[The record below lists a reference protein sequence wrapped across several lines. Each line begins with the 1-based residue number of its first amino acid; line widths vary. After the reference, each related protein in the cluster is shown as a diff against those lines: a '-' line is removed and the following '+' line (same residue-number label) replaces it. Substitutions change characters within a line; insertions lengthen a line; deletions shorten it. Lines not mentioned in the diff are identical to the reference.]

1 MHYRLILLLFFVSAV
16 ISCQKDSNDD
26 EPLEPSGSVDNLND
40 NGTDSQKIS
49 TPCENGL
56 AGKYPCKGYD
66 LLAHIELSLFAAE
79 EGNDSWGWTDPTNG
93 KEYVLMGLNN
103 GTAFVDISDPI
114 SPVIIGKLPT
124 STEAS
129 PWRDIKVF
137 DNHAYIVSE
146 AADHGVQVFD
156 LTRLRQANALE
167 SFTADRVLRTIPT
180 AHNMVVNPESGFG
193 YVVGTNRNDEFLG
206 GVHFLDLNDPQTI
219 RFVGGY
225 GDAGYSHDAQVVNY
239 EGPDQDHLGKEIF
252 IGSNE
257 TKLVV
262 IGVTDKQ
269 NPKTIAEI
277 SYQNT
282 QYVHQGW
289 FDKTQRFFIVGDE
302 LDELN
307 SGGKTRT
314 LVFDL
319 NDLDNPVLHHTYY
332 GPTNA
337 IDHNGYVLGDLFFLA
352 NYSAGIR
359 VIDISGLADKNME
372 EIGFF
377 DTFPEH
383 NSTTFNGAWNA
394 YPFFESGVI
403 AISDINRG
411 LFLIKKSQ

>member
-66 LLAHIELSLFAAE
+66 LLAHIKLSLFAAE

-225 GDAGYSHDAQVVNY
+225 GGAGYSHDAQVVNY

-337 IDHNGYVLGDLFFLA
+337 IDHNGYVLGDLFYLA

-411 LFLIKKSQ
+411 LFLIKKSK

>member
-26 EPLEPSGSVDNLND
+26 EPLEPSGSVDNVND
-40 NGTDSQKIS
+40 NGTDSQKIG

-66 LLAHIELSLFAAE
+66 LLAHIKLSLFAAE

-225 GDAGYSHDAQVVNY
+225 GGAGYSHDAQVVNY
-239 EGPDQDHLGKEIF
+239 EGPDQDYLGKEIF

-269 NPKTIAEI
+269 NPRTIAEI

-319 NDLDNPVLHHTYY
+319 NDLDNPMLHHTYY

-337 IDHNGYVLGDLFFLA
+337 IDHNGYVLRDLFYLA

-359 VIDISGLADKNME
+359 VIDISDLADKNME

>member
-26 EPLEPSGSVDNLND
+26 EPLEPSGSVDNVND
-40 NGTDSQKIS
+40 NGTDSQKIR

-193 YVVGTNRNDEFLG
+193 YVVGTNRKDEFVG

-225 GDAGYSHDAQVVNY
+225 GGAGYSHDAQVVNY
-239 EGPDQDHLGKEIF
+239 KGPDQDYFGKEIF

-337 IDHNGYVLGDLFFLA
+337 IDHNGYVLGDLFYLA

>member
-66 LLAHIELSLFAAE
+66 LLAHIKLSLFAAE

-225 GDAGYSHDAQVVNY
+225 GGAGYSHDAQVVNY
-239 EGPDQDHLGKEIF
+239 EGPDQDYLGKEIF

-269 NPKTIAEI
+269 NPRTIAEI

-319 NDLDNPVLHHTYY
+319 NDLDNPMLHHTYY

-337 IDHNGYVLGDLFFLA
+337 IDHNGYVLGDLFYLA

-359 VIDISGLADKNME
+359 VIDISDLADKNME

>member
-26 EPLEPSGSVDNLND
+26 EPLEPSGSVDNVND
-40 NGTDSQKIS
+40 NGTDSQKIR

-225 GDAGYSHDAQVVNY
+225 GGAGYSHDAQVVNY

-269 NPKTIAEI
+269 NPRTIAEI

-319 NDLDNPVLHHTYY
+319 NDLDNPMLHHTYY

-337 IDHNGYVLGDLFFLA
+337 IDHNGYVLGDLFYLA

-359 VIDISGLADKNME
+359 VIDISDLADKNME

>member
-225 GDAGYSHDAQVVNY
+225 GGAGYSHDAQVVNY

-337 IDHNGYVLGDLFFLA
+337 IDHNGYVLGDLFYLA

-359 VIDISGLADKNME
+359 VIDISDLADKNME

>member
-1 MHYRLILLLFFVSAV
+1 
-16 ISCQKDSNDD
+16 
-26 EPLEPSGSVDNLND
+26 
-40 NGTDSQKIS
+40 
-49 TPCENGL
+49 
-56 AGKYPCKGYD
+56 
-66 LLAHIELSLFAAE
+66 
-79 EGNDSWGWTDPTNG
+79 
-93 KEYVLMGLNN
+93 MGLNN

-193 YVVGTNRNDEFLG
+193 YVVGTNRNDEFVG

-225 GDAGYSHDAQVVNY
+225 GGAGYSHDAQVVNY
-239 EGPDQDHLGKEIF
+239 KGPDQDYFGKEIF

-337 IDHNGYVLGDLFFLA
+337 IDHNGYVLGDLFYLA

>member
-1 MHYRLILLLFFVSAV
+1 MNYRLILLLFFVSAI
-16 ISCQKDSNDD
+16 ISCQKDFNDD
-26 EPLEPSGSVDNLND
+26 LPLEPSGSVDNVND
-40 NGTDSQKIS
+40 NGTDSQKIG

-193 YVVGTNRNDEFLG
+193 YVVGTNRNDEFVG

-225 GDAGYSHDAQVVNY
+225 GGAGYSHDAQVVNY

-269 NPKTIAEI
+269 NPRTIAEI

-319 NDLDNPVLHHTYY
+319 NDLDNPMLYHTYY

-337 IDHNGYVLGDLFFLA
+337 IDHNGYVLRDLFYLA

-359 VIDISGLADKNME
+359 VIDISDLADKNME

>member
-66 LLAHIELSLFAAE
+66 LLAHIKLSLFAAE

-225 GDAGYSHDAQVVNY
+225 GGAGYSHDAQVVNY

-337 IDHNGYVLGDLFFLA
+337 IDHNGYVLGDLFYLA

>member
-26 EPLEPSGSVDNLND
+26 EPLEPSGSVDNVND
-40 NGTDSQKIS
+40 NGTDSQKIR

-193 YVVGTNRNDEFLG
+193 YVVGTNRNDEFVG

-225 GDAGYSHDAQVVNY
+225 GGAGYSHDAQVVNY
-239 EGPDQDHLGKEIF
+239 KGPDQDYFGKEIF

-262 IGVTDKQ
+262 IDVTDKQ
-269 NPKTIAEI
+269 NPKTISET

-289 FDKTQRFFIVGDE
+289 FDKTQSFFIVGDE

-319 NDLDNPVLHHTYY
+319 NDLDNPMLHHTYY

-337 IDHNGYVLGDLFFLA
+337 IDHNGYVLRDLFYLA

-383 NSTTFNGAWNA
+383 NSTTFNGAWNV

-411 LFLIKKSQ
+411 LFLIKKSL

>member
-16 ISCQKDSNDD
+16 ISCQKDSNED

-66 LLAHIELSLFAAE
+66 LLAHIKLSLFAAE

-93 KEYVLMGLNN
+93 KEYVLMGLDN

-225 GDAGYSHDAQVVNY
+225 GGAGYSHDAQVVNY

-337 IDHNGYVLGDLFFLA
+337 IDHNGYVLGDLFYLA

>member
-66 LLAHIELSLFAAE
+66 LLAHIKLSLFAAE

-337 IDHNGYVLGDLFFLA
+337 IDHNGYVLGDLFYLA

-411 LFLIKKSQ
+411 LFLIKKSK

>member
-193 YVVGTNRNDEFLG
+193 YVVGTNRNDEFVG

-225 GDAGYSHDAQVVNY
+225 GGAGYSHDAQVVNY

-252 IGSNE
+252 ICLLYTSPSPR
-257 TKLVV
+257 
-262 IGVTDKQ
+262 D
-269 NPKTIAEI
+269 
-277 SYQNT
+277 
-282 QYVHQGW
+282 
-289 FDKTQRFFIVGDE
+289 R
-302 LDELN
+302 
-307 SGGKTRT
+307 
-314 LVFDL
+314 
-319 NDLDNPVLHHTYY
+319 
-332 GPTNA
+332 
-337 IDHNGYVLGDLFFLA
+337 
-352 NYSAGIR
+352 
-359 VIDISGLADKNME
+359 
-372 EIGFF
+372 
-377 DTFPEH
+377 
-383 NSTTFNGAWNA
+383 
-394 YPFFESGVI
+394 
-403 AISDINRG
+403 
-411 LFLIKKSQ
+411 

>member
-26 EPLEPSGSVDNLND
+26 EPLEPSGSVDNVND

-66 LLAHIELSLFAAE
+66 LLAHIKLSLFAAE

-193 YVVGTNRNDEFLG
+193 YVVGTNRNDEFVG

-225 GDAGYSHDAQVVNY
+225 GGAGYSHDAQVVNY
-239 EGPDQDHLGKEIF
+239 EGPDQDYFGKEIF

-337 IDHNGYVLGDLFFLA
+337 IDHNGYVLGDLFYLA

>member
-26 EPLEPSGSVDNLND
+26 EPLEPSGSVDNVND
-40 NGTDSQKIS
+40 NGTDSQKIR

-193 YVVGTNRNDEFLG
+193 YVVGTNRNDEFVG

-225 GDAGYSHDAQVVNY
+225 GGAGYSHDAQVVNY
-239 EGPDQDHLGKEIF
+239 KGPDQDYFGKEIF

-337 IDHNGYVLGDLFFLA
+337 IDHNGYVLGDLFYLA

>member
-1 MHYRLILLLFFVSAV
+1 MNYRLILLLFFVSAI

-26 EPLEPSGSVDNLND
+26 LPLEPSGSVDNVND
-40 NGTDSQKIS
+40 NGTDSQKIG

-93 KEYVLMGLNN
+93 KEYVLMGLDN

-114 SPVIIGKLPT
+114 SPVLIGKLPT

-137 DNHAYIVSE
+137 DNYTYIVSE

-156 LTRLRQANALE
+156 LTRLRQANAPE

-193 YVVGTNRNDEFLG
+193 YVVGTNRNDEFVG

-225 GDAGYSHDAQVVNY
+225 GGAGYSHDAQVVNY
-239 EGPDQDHLGKEIF
+239 KGPDQDYFGKEIF

-262 IGVTDKQ
+262 IDVTDKQ
-269 NPKTIAEI
+269 NPKTISET

-319 NDLDNPVLHHTYY
+319 NDLDNPMLHHTYY

-337 IDHNGYVLGDLFFLA
+337 IDHNGYVLGDLFYLA

-359 VIDISGLADKNME
+359 VIDISDLADKNME